1 MDINIP
7 GSFSHNYSCSGN
19 SCRGVCRSVIN
30 NLNEGVEESKSSDED
45 NIGNLNEGVEETKSS
60 DEDNIGNLNEGVE
73 ETKSSEEDKIGNIN
87 VHQNSNG
94 RKNNYPS
101 NRRRPKNPKWGVKLL
116 FEFKDLHNLEL
127 IGDYKDPLGDEYLIV
142 GKCIAQGC
150 NNTFSRRFR
159 SMVTDDNCLCT
170 EHSNIRAAQK
180 RYEKNFLENKSALDN
195 YVRDNGITLV
205 GEYENITKKTHIKG
219 ICTHPN
225 CNNIFERELRKM
237 IESDLSLCEEHTK
250 LDKIDKIKST
260 KKENLKLEDSFA
272 SCVDLTPS
280 GKKKVE
286 CWSDKNV
293 EQPRAVSLKS
303 PKKYWFKCD
312 NCPHEFQSP
321 LCNLARKR
329 NATPT
334 ATGWCPYCVPP
345 SHKLCEEE
353 DCGFCFKKSVAG
365 LLENKK
371 TEKGNLK
378 VDLWIENKNSK
389 KPFGV
394 MKGSSTVECWFKC
407 DNCPHE
413 FQRTPNLLSAGLW
426 CPYCSDT
433 CEYMVCENNNCE
445 YCNEKT
451 LNGWNLLTILGNKRR
466 DCFDSEKSGNINPRQ
481 IIINCAI
488 SPVLWFNCDNC
499 NHSFSKTPSLL
510 KRGTWCPY
518 CCNGA
523 IQKICEDSD
532 CERCFERSLA
542 SYIGKTKNGKSKIE
556 CFDYEYNGSLTPRQ
570 LIKGSNTKHQYICD
584 NCPHKFQRSP
594 QQICNNLWCPYCC
607 NQMYTLL
614 CNNINC
620 EMCRKRSFAS
630 FQGKTLEGVL
640 KVECWSSKNKL
651 KPHEVHYCSGK
662 KFIFDCSKCKKDFPI
677 ALNHII
683 HGDSWCPRCNES
695 KLETEINNTIEKL
708 GFVSKSQ
715 FRYSDCVDERPLPF
729 DNSIFEHGKP
739 DIMIEGDGRQHF
751 ENVSIFGG
759 IERYKTRI
767 RHDIIKNRFCCENN
781 IVLLRISYSDIKNVE
796 NLIKKA
802 IYNRDNNIIGVIYSN
817 PMLYQTAY
825 FPSWKKMI
833 TVRTLQRIFRSY
845 FSQK

>member
-7 GSFSHNYSCSGN
+7 GSFAHNCSGN
-19 SCRGVCRSVIN
+19 SCCGVIN
-30 NLNEGVEESKSSDED
+30 NPNK
-45 NIGNLNEGVEETKSS
+45 GVEETKSS
-60 DEDNIGNLNEGVE
+60 DEDNIGNMNEGVE

-94 RKNNYPS
+94 RILKINYPRK
-101 NRRRPKNPKWGVKLL
+101 RRTRTNPKWSKKLL
-116 FEFKDLHNLEL
+116 IDFSKEKNLEL
-127 IGDYKDPLGDEYLIV
+127 VGEYDNYIGDDGIIT
-142 GKCIAQGC
+142 GICIEPNC
-150 NNTFSRRFR
+150 NENFSRRFR
-159 SMVTDDNCLCT
+159 LMIKDDNCLCT
-170 EHSNIRAAQK
+170 EHSKIRAKQK
-180 RYEKNFLENKSALDN
+180 ANNKRFLENKSTLDN
-195 YVRDNGITLV
+195 YVRENEIKLV

-225 CNNIFERELRKM
+225 CNNIFERELREM
-237 IESDLSLCEEHTK
+237 IGRDLSLCEEHTK

-260 KKENLKLEDSFA
+260 RKENLKLEDSFA

-286 CWSDKNV
+286 CWSSKNV
-293 EQPRAVSLKS
+293 ENPQDVSLKS
-303 PKKYWFKCD
+303 PTKYWFKCD

-345 SHKLCEEE
+345 THKLCEEE
-353 DCGFCFKKSVAG
+353 DCEFCFKKSVAG

-394 MKGSSTVECWFKC
+394 MKGSATVECWFKC

-413 FQRTPNLLSAGLW
+413 FQRTPIYLSMNMW
-426 CPYCSDT
+426 CPYCSSSP
-433 CEYMVCENNNCE
+433 EKLCENNNCE
-445 YCNEKT
+445 YCNEKS

-466 DCFDSEKSGNINPRQ
+466 DCFDSEKSGNLNPRQ
-481 IIINCAI
+481 IIINT
-488 SPVLWFNCDNC
+488 SLFPVLWFNCDNC
-499 NHSFSKTPSLL
+499 NHSFSKTPNLL
-510 KRGTWCPY
+510 KAGTWCPY
-518 CCNGA
+518 CCNVA

-542 SYIGKTKNGKSKIE
+542 SYIGKTKNGKLKIE
-556 CFDYEYNGSLTPRQ
+556 CFDYENNGNLTPRQ

-584 NCPHKFQRSP
+584 NCPHKFQRTP
-594 QQICNNLWCPYCC
+594 YQICNNLWCPYCC
-607 NQMYTLL
+607 NQKYTLF

-620 EMCRKRSFAS
+620 KTCFERSFAS

-651 KPHEVHYCSGK
+651 KPQEVHYCSGK
-662 KFIFDCSKCKKDFPI
+662 KFIFDCSKCKKDFPV

-695 KLETEINNTIEKL
+695 KLETEISNTIEKL
-708 GFVSKSQ
+708 GCIPKRQV
-715 FRYSDCVDERPLPF
+715 RYINCVDERPLPF
-729 DNSIFEHGKP
+729 DNSISEYGKP

-833 TVRTLQRIFRSY
+833 AVRTLQRMFRSN
-845 FSQK
+845 FS

>member
-7 GSFSHNYSCSGN
+7 GSFAHNCSGN
-19 SCRGVCRSVIN
+19 SCCGVIN
-30 NLNEGVEESKSSDED
+30 
-45 NIGNLNEGVEETKSS
+45 NLNEGVEETKSS
-60 DEDNIGNLNEGVE
+60 EEDNIGNLNEGVE

-87 VHQNSNG
+87 VNQNSNG
-94 RKNNYPS
+94 RILKINYPS
-101 NRRRPKNPKWGVKLL
+101 NRRRPENPKWSKRLL
-116 FEFKDLHNLEL
+116 IDFSKEKNLEL
-127 IGDYKDPLGDEYLIV
+127 VGEYDNSIGDAGIIT
-142 GKCIAQGC
+142 GICIEPNC

-159 SMVTDDNCLCT
+159 SMVNDDNCLCT
-170 EHSNIRAAQK
+170 EHSNKRATQK
-180 RYEKNFLENKSALDN
+180 IWEKRGKIYTKTSLIKYVQDN
-195 YVRDNGITLV
+195 NITLV
-205 GEYENITKKTHIKG
+205 EEYGDHLTRDTHIRG

-225 CNNIFERELRKM
+225 CNKIFDRKFRMM
-237 IESDLSLCEEHTK
+237 IERDLSLCEEHTK

-293 EQPRAVSLKS
+293 EEPEAVPLKS
-303 PKKYWFKCD
+303 HTKYWFKCD
-312 NCPHEFQSP
+312 NCPHEFKSP
-321 LCNLARKR
+321 LSALARKR

-353 DCGFCFKKSVAG
+353 DCGFCFEKSVAG

-394 MKGSSTVECWFKC
+394 FRCSSTTECWFKC

-413 FQRTPNLLSAGLW
+413 FQRTPNLLSIGLW

-481 IIINCAI
+481 IIINSAQ

-499 NHSFSKTPSLL
+499 NHSFSKTPGLL

-518 CCNGA
+518 CCNRA

-532 CERCFERSLA
+532 CERCFEISLA
-542 SYIGKTKNGKSKIE
+542 SYIGKTKNGKLKIE
-556 CFDYEYNGSLTPRQ
+556 CFDYENNGSLTPRQ

-620 EMCRKRSFAS
+620 EMCLERSFAS

-708 GFVSKSQ
+708 GFEPKRQV
-715 FRYSDCVDERPLPF
+715 RYINCVDERPLPF
-729 DNSIFEHGKP
+729 DNSISEYGKP

-833 TVRTLQRIFRSY
+833 AVRTLQRIFRNN
-845 FSQK
+845 FS

>member
-1 MDINIP
+1 MDINMP
-7 GSFSHNYSCSGN
+7 GSFAHNCSGN
-19 SCRGVCRSVIN
+19 SCCGVIN
-30 NLNEGVEESKSSDED
+30 
-45 NIGNLNEGVEETKSS
+45 NLNEGVEETKSS
-60 DEDNIGNLNEGVE
+60 EEDNIGNLNEGVE

-87 VHQNSNG
+87 VNQNSNG
-94 RKNNYPS
+94 RILKINYPS
-101 NRRRPKNPKWGVKLL
+101 NRRRPENPKWGVKLL

-170 EHSNIRAAQK
+170 EHSKIRAAQK
-180 RYEKNFLENKSALDN
+180 RYEKRAKVYTKTSLIKYVQDN
-195 YVRDNGITLV
+195 NITLV
-205 GEYENITKKTHIKG
+205 EEYGDHLTRDTHIRG

-225 CNNIFERELRKM
+225 CNNIFDRTFRMM
-237 IESDLSLCEEHTK
+237 IERNLSLCEEHTK
-250 LDKIDKIKST
+250 SEKKDKIKST

-272 SCVDLTPS
+272 SCKDLTPN
-280 GKKKVE
+280 GKLKVE
-286 CWSDKNV
+286 CWSSKNV
-293 EQPRAVSLKS
+293 EKPRAVPLKS
-303 PKKYWFKCD
+303 HKKYWFKCD

-394 MKGSSTVECWFKC
+394 FRGSSTVACWFKC

-413 FQRTPNLLSAGLW
+413 FQRTPHLLSVGLW

-481 IIINCAI
+481 IIINSAI

-499 NHSFSKTPSLL
+499 NHSFSKTPGLL
-510 KRGTWCPY
+510 KTGTWCPY

-542 SYIGKTKNGKSKIE
+542 SYIGKTKNGKLKIE
-556 CFDYEYNGSLTPRQ
+556 CFDYENNGSLTPRQ

-708 GFVSKSQ
+708 GHIPKRQVK
-715 FRYSDCVDERPLPF
+715 YSDCVDERPLPF
-729 DNSIFEHGKP
+729 DNSIFEYGKP

-781 IVLLRISYSDIKNVE
+781 IVLLRISYSDIKNIE

-802 IYNRDNNIIGVIYSN
+802 IYNRDNNITGVIYSN

-833 TVRTLQRIFRSY
+833 VSRTLLRMFRSY

>member
-7 GSFSHNYSCSGN
+7 GSFAHNCSGN
-19 SCRGVCRSVIN
+19 SCCGVIN
-30 NLNEGVEESKSSDED
+30 NP
-45 NIGNLNEGVEETKSS
+45 NEGVEETKSS
-60 DEDNIGNLNEGVE
+60 EEDNIGNLNEGVE

-87 VHQNSNG
+87 VNQNSNG
-94 RKNNYPS
+94 RILKNNYP
-101 NRRRPKNPKWGVKLL
+101 RKRRPRTNPKWSKKLL
-116 FEFKDLHNLEL
+116 IDFSKEKNLEL
-127 IGDYKDPLGDEYLIV
+127 VGEYDNYIGDEGIIT
-142 GKCIAQGC
+142 GICIEPNC
-150 NNTFSRRFR
+150 NENFSRRFR
-159 SMVTDDNCLCT
+159 LMIKDDNCLCT
-170 EHSNIRAAQK
+170 EHSKIRAKQK
-180 RYEKNFLENKSALDN
+180 ANNKRFLENKSTLDN
-195 YVRDNGITLV
+195 YVRENEIKLV

-225 CNNIFERELRKM
+225 CNNIFERELREM
-237 IESDLSLCEEHTK
+237 IGRDLSLCEEHTK

-260 KKENLKLEDSFA
+260 RKENLKLEDSFA

-286 CWSDKNV
+286 CWSSKNV
-293 EQPRAVSLKS
+293 ENPQDVSLKS
-303 PKKYWFKCD
+303 PAKYWFTCD

-321 LCNLARKR
+321 LSNLARKR

-345 SHKLCEEE
+345 THKLCEEE
-353 DCGFCFKKSVAG
+353 DCEFCFKKSVAG

-371 TEKGNLK
+371 TKKGNLK

-394 MKGSSTVECWFKC
+394 MKGSATVECWFKC

-413 FQRTPNLLSAGLW
+413 FQRTPIYLSMNMW
-426 CPYCSDT
+426 CPYCSSSP
-433 CEYMVCENNNCE
+433 EKLCENNNCE
-445 YCNEKT
+445 YCNEKS

-466 DCFDSEKSGNINPRQ
+466 DCFDSEKSGNLNPRQ
-481 IIINCAI
+481 IIINT
-488 SPVLWFNCDNC
+488 SLFPVLWFNCDNC
-499 NHSFSKTPSLL
+499 NHSFSKTPNLL
-510 KRGTWCPY
+510 KAGTWCPY
-518 CCNGA
+518 CCNVA

-542 SYIGKTKNGKSKIE
+542 SYIGKTKNGKLKIE
-556 CFDYEYNGSLTPRQ
+556 CFDYENNGNLTPRQ
-570 LIKGSNTKHQYICD
+570 LIKGSSNKKLQYICD
-584 NCPHKFQRSP
+584 DCPHKFQRSP

-607 NQMYTLL
+607 NQKYILL

-620 EMCRKRSFAS
+620 EMCFERSFAS

-662 KFIFDCSKCKKDFPI
+662 KFIFDCSKCKKDFPV

-708 GFVSKSQ
+708 GLEPKRQV
-715 FRYSDCVDERPLPF
+715 RYINCVDERPLPF
-729 DNSIFEHGKP
+729 DNSISEYGKP

-833 TVRTLQRIFRSY
+833 VSRTLLRMFRSY